1 MSKDSRK
8 EEINI
13 LDALVVLAKEK
24 TLVLKIVILATLIAL
39 VISFM
44 WPKSYDSSALILPPD
59 QQQTFSGIAGMLG
72 GMMPLNLGSEPQ
84 VNSETILSILNSRS
98 LRVALIEEFD
108 LYEVYSSN
116 IIEELLL
123 KLEQNISIVDTREG
137 GFGFNP
143 IISVRI
149 TVTDREPE
157 RAQKMTRFILDRLD
171 ETVRDI
177 NRRNAV
183 EQLEIITRRYQRN
196 LMEMEEAELAFKEYQ
211 EKHGLIEVEQQAN
224 AIINNLA
231 EVKANMIETEIAI
244 NVMQA
249 SVSENNPELRNLR
262 RTHAELERTFNQLVQ
277 RSDSEARAANIIPPM
292 LDVPELALN
301 YYRLYREVTIQN
313 KIYETI
319 YPQYDFS
326 QTIAETEKRG
336 IQILD
341 DAHLPTY
348 KSSPK
353 RAFIVLG
360 GFVFSIFFSLLI
372 VYYRHTMNV
381 GRETDSRQYN
391 QIRELQEQLR
401 FRSRK
406 EKNES

>member
-1 MSKDSRK
+1 MSKDSIK
-8 EEINI
+8 EELNL

-24 TLVLKIVILATLIAL
+24 MLVFKIVFLVTLIAL
-39 VISFM
+39 VISLI

-72 GMMPLNLGSEPQ
+72 GMLPMNLGSEPQ

-123 KLEQNISIVDTREG
+123 KLEQSISIVDAREG

-171 ETVRDI
+171 ETVRNL
-177 NRRNAV
+177 NRLNAV

-196 LMEMEEAELAFKEYQ
+196 LVEMEEAELAFKEYQ
-211 EKHGLIEVEQQAN
+211 EKHGLIEVEQQAI

-277 RSDSEARAANIIPPM
+277 RSDKEARVANIIPPM

-360 GFVFSIFFSLLI
+360 GFVFSIFFSILI
-372 VYYRHTMNV
+372 VYYRHTMTV

-406 EKNES
+406 EKKES

>member
-1 MSKDSRK
+1 MSREANKN
-8 EEINI
+8 EIQL
-13 LDALVVLAKEK
+13 LDALIVLARDKI
-24 TLVLKIVILATLIAL
+24 LVLKIVISITLIAL
-39 VISFM
+39 VISLV
-44 WPKSYDSSALILPPD
+44 WPKSYESSATVLPPA

-72 GMMPLNLGSEPQ
+72 GMMPMNLGSEPQ
-84 VNSETILSILNSRS
+84 VNPETILSILNSRS

-108 LYEVYSSN
+108 LYEVYKSN
-116 IIEELLL
+116 IMEELLL

-157 RAQKMTRFILDRLD
+157 RAQKMTRFLLNRLD
-171 ETVRDI
+171 ETVRQI

-183 EQLEIITRRYQRN
+183 EQLEIISRRYQRN
-196 LMEMEEAELAFKEYQ
+196 LTELNEAEIAFKEYQ
-211 EKHGLIEVEQQAN
+211 EKYGLIEVEQQAN
-224 AIINNLA
+224 AIINTLA

-249 SVSENNPELRNLR
+249 SVSEDNPELRNLR
-262 RTHAELERTFNQLVQ
+262 RTYAELERTFNQLVQ
-277 RSDSEARAANIIPPM
+277 RSEQEARAANIMPPM

-341 DAHLPTY
+341 DAHIPTY
-348 KSSPK
+348 KSAPK

-360 GFVFSIFFSLLI
+360 GMVFSIFFALLI
-372 VYYRHTMNV
+372 VYYRHTMAV
-381 GRETDSRQYN
+381 GRETNSSRYQ
-391 QIRELQEQLR
+391 QIRELQEHLR
-401 FRSRK
+401 FRFRK
-406 EKNES
+406 NKEGQ

>member
-1 MSKDSRK
+1 MSKDSK
-8 EEINI
+8 KDELQL

-24 TLVLKIVILATLIAL
+24 MLVIKIVFLVTLIAL
-39 VISFM
+39 VISLV
-44 WPKSYDSSALILPPD
+44 WPKSYDSSAIILPPE
-59 QQQTFSGIAGMLG
+59 QQQTFSGIAGILG
-72 GMMPLNLGSEPQ
+72 GMMPMSLGSEPQ
-84 VNSETILSILNSRS
+84 INPETMLSILNSRS

-108 LYEVYSSN
+108 LREVYGSN
-116 IIEELLL
+116 IMEELLL

-157 RAQKMTRFILDRLD
+157 RAQEMTRFILDRLD
-171 ETVRDI
+171 ETVKQI
-177 NRRNAV
+177 NRQNAI
-183 EQLEIITRRYQRN
+183 ERLEIIARRYQRN
-196 LMEMEEAELAFKEYQ
+196 LVEMEEAELAFKEYQ
-211 EKHGLIEVEQQAN
+211 EKYGLIEVEQQAN

-262 RTHAELERTFNQLVQ
+262 RTHDELERTFNQLVQ
-277 RSDSEARAANIIPPM
+277 RSDQEARTANIIPPM

-319 YPQYDFS
+319 YPQYDIL
-326 QTIAETEKRG
+326 QTIAATEKRG

-348 KSSPK
+348 KSGPK

-360 GFVFSIFFSLLI
+360 GMVFSIFLALLL
-372 VYYRHTMNV
+372 VFYRHTMEV
-381 GRETDSRQYN
+381 GRETNSTRYQ
-391 QIRELQEQLR
+391 QIQELQEHLR
-401 FRSRK
+401 FRFRNKK
-406 EKNES
+406 EDQ

>member
-1 MSKDSRK
+1 MSKESKKD
-8 EEINI
+8 ELQL
-13 LDALVVLAKEK
+13 LDALVILAKEK
-24 TLVLKIVILATLIAL
+24 MLVMKIVFSVTLFAL
-39 VISFM
+39 VISLI
-44 WPKSYDSSALILPPD
+44 WPKSYDSSAIILPPD
-59 QQQTFSGIAGMLG
+59 QQQALSGIAGMLG
-72 GMMPLNLGSEPQ
+72 GMMPTSVGSEPQ
-84 VNSETILSILNSRS
+84 VNPETILSILNSRS

-108 LYEVYSSN
+108 LRDVYGSN
-116 IIEELLL
+116 ITEELLL

-157 RAQKMTRFILDRLD
+157 RAQKMNRFILNKLD
-171 ETVRDI
+171 DTVRKI
-177 NRRNAV
+177 NRRNAM
-183 EQLEIITRRYQRN
+183 EQLETIAKRYKRN
-196 LMEMEEAELAFKEYQ
+196 MEELNEAEIAFKEYQ
-211 EKHGLIEVEQQAN
+211 EKYGLIEVEQQAN
-224 AIINNLA
+224 AIMNNLA

-262 RTHAELERTFNQLVQ
+262 RTYTELERTFNQLVQ
-277 RSDSEARAANIIPPM
+277 RSDQEARQANIIPPM

-301 YYRLYREVTIQN
+301 YYRLYREVTIQS

-319 YPQYDFS
+319 YPQYDFF
-326 QTIAETEKRG
+326 QTIAESEKRG

-348 KSSPK
+348 KSAPK

-360 GFVFSIFFSLLI
+360 GLVFSIFISMLL
-372 VYYRHTMNV
+372 VFYRHTMNV
-381 GRETDSRQYN
+381 GRETGSARYQ
-391 QIRELQEQLR
+391 QIRELQEHLR
-401 FRSRK
+401 FRFRK
-406 EKNES
+406 SKEDQ

>member
-1 MSKDSRK
+1 MSKDSKK
-8 EEINI
+8 EDLQL

-24 TLVLKIVILATLIAL
+24 MLVFKIVFLVTLIAL
-39 VISFM
+39 VISLI

-72 GMMPLNLGSEPQ
+72 GMLPMNLGSEPQ

-123 KLEQNISIVDTREG
+123 KLEQSISIVDAREG

-171 ETVRDI
+171 ETVRNL
-177 NRRNAV
+177 NRLNAV

-196 LMEMEEAELAFKEYQ
+196 LVEMEEAELAFKEYQ
-211 EKHGLIEVEQQAN
+211 EKHGLIEVEQQAI

-277 RSDSEARAANIIPPM
+277 RSDKEARVANIIPPM

-360 GFVFSIFFSLLI
+360 GFVFSIFFSILI
-372 VYYRHTMNV
+372 VYYRHTMTV

-406 EKNES
+406 EKKES